1 MTGRSPREIAL
12 ITSLVATI
20 VSGLIFLGFRFLF
33 QTEIN
38 WLELALATGF
48 SFAAAWII
56 FYKSLQQFIY
66 DKIRVIFRNMNAMRV
81 ERETFKFDMRTDVLG
96 DVNKK
101 VVDWAEDRM
110 AEIKDLREKED
121 FRKEF
126 VGNVAHELK
135 TPIFSIQGYVLTLL
149 EGALEDPNFNRK
161 FLMKAAKSVE
171 RMTMLV
177 EDLDTITQFESGSLK
192 LDIEKLD
199 IVALTQDIVES
210 RELEAEAKNI
220 TMRFN
225 RSYDKPIYV
234 AADEFR
240 ISQVLTNLIT
250 NSINYGKE
258 QGETVISFFD
268 MDERILVEVE
278 DNGPGIEKEHLSR
291 LFERF
296 YRVDK
301 SRSRH
306 QGGTGL
312 GLAICK
318 HIIEGH
324 KQSMNVRSE
333 VDKGSAFSF
342 TLAKAGRSAGS

>member
-1 MTGRSPREIAL
+1 MTGRSPFK
-12 ITSLVATI
+12 VAVLTA
-20 VSGLIFLGFRFLF
+20 VVV
-33 QTEIN
+33 
-38 WLELALATGF
+38 ALAITVLLVGTLVLF
-48 SFAAAWII
+48 GETVDTIQVLVFGILSFLSAWLVI
-56 FYKSLQQFIY
+56 YKSLQRFIY
-66 DKIRVIFRNMNAMRV
+66 AKIKLIFRNMHSLKVGRSAFRL
-81 ERETFKFDMRTDVLG
+81 DMSKDVLG
-96 DVNKK
+96 DVNKE

-110 AEIKDLREKED
+110 AEIEDLREKEN

-135 TPIFSIQGYVLTLL
+135 TPIFSIQGYILTLL

-161 FLMKAAKSVE
+161 FLMKAAKSVD

-192 LDIEKLD
+192 LDIEK
-199 IVALTQDIVES
+199 IDIVELVKEVIEQ
-210 RELEAEAKNI
+210 REEEAKQKEI
-220 TMRFN
+220 ALRFN
-225 RSYDKPIYV
+225 KAYDKPIYV
-234 AADEFR
+234 EADSFR
-240 ISQVLTNLIT
+240 VSQVLINLIT
-250 NSINYGKE
+250 NSINYGKIE
-258 QGETVISFFD
+258 GKTTVRFFD

-278 DNGPGIEKEHLSR
+278 DNGPGIDKEHIPR

-324 KQSMNVRSE
+324 EQSLNVRSE
-333 VDKGSAFSF
+333 VGKGSVFSF
-342 TLAKAGRSAGS
+342 TLAKA

>member
-1 MTGRSPREIAL
+1 MTGRSPFQIAL
-12 ITSLVATI
+12 LTSLLTSLLATLLYFGLHYLFHEDFNI
-20 VSGLIFLGFRFLF
+20 LELLIFLVLFFL
-33 QTEIN
+33 IS
-38 WLELALATGF
+38 WLV
-48 SFAAAWII
+48 
-56 FYKSLQQFIY
+56 FYKALQQFIY
-66 DKIRVIFRNMNAMRV
+66 DKIKLIFRNMHNMKVNRKAFRL
-81 ERETFKFDMRTDVLG
+81 DMTKDVLG
-96 DVNKK
+96 DVNKE

-110 AEIKDLREKED
+110 AEIRALREKEN

-135 TPIFSIQGYVLTLL
+135 TPIFSIQGYILTLL

-171 RMTMLV
+171 RMTMIV
-177 EDLDTITQFESGSLK
+177 EDLDTITQFESGNLK
-192 LDIEKLD
+192 L
-199 IVALTQDIVES
+199 
-210 RELEAEAKNI
+210 ELERVDILELTREVIDSRDQEASNKRI
-220 TMRFN
+220 DVRFN
-225 RSYDKPIYV
+225 KNYDKPIYV
-234 AADEFR
+234 RADSFR

-258 QGETVISFFD
+258 GGKTIIRFFD
-268 MDERILVEVE
+268 MGDQVLIEVE
-278 DNGPGIEKEHLSR
+278 DNGPGIEEKHIPR

-318 HIIEGH
+318 HIIEAH
-324 KQSMNVRSE
+324 EQTIDVRSE
-333 VDKGSAFSF
+333 VGKGSTFSF
-342 TLAKAGRSAGS
+342 TLQKA

>member
-1 MTGRSPREIAL
+1 VAIYTAFIVAL
-12 ITSLVATI
+12 AITILLLGTL
-20 VSGLIFLGFRFLF
+20 LIFGEKIDWIQILVFS
-33 QTEIN
+33 
-38 WLELALATGF
+38 ALAF
-48 SFAAAWII
+48 LSAWLVI
-56 FYKSLQQFIY
+56 YKALQRFIY
-66 DKIRVIFRNMNAMRV
+66 SKIKLIFRNMHSLKVGRSAFRL
-81 ERETFKFDMRTDVLG
+81 DMRKDVLG
-96 DVNKK
+96 DVNQE
-101 VVDWAEDRM
+101 VVDWADDRM
-110 AEIKDLREKED
+110 AEIEDLREKEN

-135 TPIFSIQGYVLTLL
+135 TPIFSIQGYILTLL

-161 FLMKAAKSVE
+161 FLMKAAKSVD

-192 LDIEKLD
+192 LDIER
-199 IVALTQDIVES
+199 IDIVELVKEVIEQ
-210 RELEAEAKNI
+210 REEEAKLKEI
-220 TMRFN
+220 TLRFN
-225 RSYDKPIYV
+225 KAYDKPIYV
-234 AADEFR
+234 EADSFR
-240 ISQVLTNLIT
+240 VSQVLINLIT
-250 NSINYGKE
+250 NSINYGKI
-258 QGETVISFFD
+258 GGKTTVRFFD

-278 DNGPGIEKEHLSR
+278 DNGPGIDKEHIPR

-324 KQSMNVRSE
+324 EQSLNVRSE
-333 VDKGSAFSF
+333 VGKGSVFSF
-342 TLAKAGRSAGS
+342 TLAKA

>member
-1 MTGRSPREIAL
+1 MTERSPFK
-12 ITSLVATI
+12 VAIYTAF
-20 VSGLIFLGFRFLF
+20 VV
-33 QTEIN
+33 
-38 WLELALATGF
+38 ALAITILLLGTLLLFGEKIDWVQILVF
-48 SFAAAWII
+48 SALAFLSAWLVI
-56 FYKSLQQFIY
+56 YKALQRFIY
-66 DKIRVIFRNMNAMRV
+66 SKIKLIFRNMHSLKVGRSAFRL
-81 ERETFKFDMRTDVLG
+81 DMRKDVLG
-96 DVNKK
+96 EVNKE
-101 VVDWAEDRM
+101 VVDWADDRM
-110 AEIKDLREKED
+110 AEIEDLREKEN

-135 TPIFSIQGYVLTLL
+135 TPIFSIQGYILTLL

-161 FLMKAAKSVE
+161 FLMKAAKSVD

-192 LDIEKLD
+192 LDIEK
-199 IVALTQDIVES
+199 IDIVELAKEVIEQ
-210 RELEAEAKNI
+210 REEEAKQKDINL
-220 TMRFN
+220 RF
-225 RSYDKPIYV
+225 SKAYDKPIYV
-234 AADEFR
+234 EADSFR
-240 ISQVLTNLIT
+240 VSQVLINLIT
-250 NSINYGKE
+250 NSINYGKI
-258 QGETVISFFD
+258 GGKTTVRFFD

-278 DNGPGIEKEHLSR
+278 DNGPGIEKEHIPR

-324 KQSMNVRSE
+324 EQSLNVRSE
-333 VDKGSAFSF
+333 VGKGSVFSF
-342 TLAKAGRSAGS
+342 TLGKA

>member
-1 MTGRSPREIAL
+1 MKGRSPFRVAIY
-12 ITSLVATI
+12 TSLVAALAAT
-20 VSGLIFLGFRFLF
+20 VLLVGTSFLF
-33 QTEIN
+33 YSQVSWVQAITFLI
-38 WLELALATGF
+38 LAFLVGWF
-48 SFAAAWII
+48 I

-66 DKIRVIFRNMNAMRV
+66 DKIKLIFRNMHSLNMGRAA
-81 ERETFKFDMRTDVLG
+81 FKLDMTKDVLG
-96 DVNKK
+96 DVNKE
-101 VVDWAEDRM
+101 VVHWAEDRM
-110 AEIKDLREKED
+110 AEIEALREREN

-135 TPIFSIQGYVLTLL
+135 TPIFSIQGYILTLL

-192 LDIEKLD
+192 LEKEK
-199 IVALTQDIVES
+199 IDIVELTKEVVES
-210 RELEAEAKNI
+210 RDREADQKNI
-220 TMRFN
+220 ELKFDRN
-225 RSYDKPIYV
+225 YDRPIMV
-234 AADEFR
+234 EADSFR

-250 NSINYGKE
+250 NSINYGKV
-258 QGETVISFFD
+258 GGTTTVRFFD
-268 MDERILVEVE
+268 LDERILIEVE
-278 DNGPGIEKEHLSR
+278 DDGPGIDKEHIPR

-318 HIIEGH
+318 HIIEAH
-324 KQSMNVRSE
+324 EQSLNVRSE
-333 VDKGSAFSF
+333 VGKGSVFSF
-342 TLAKAGRSAGS
+342 TLDKS

>member
-1 MTGRSPREIAL
+1 MTGRSPFKVAVFTAL
-12 ITSLVATI
+12 LVALVITI
-20 VSGLIFLGFRFLF
+20 LLLGTLLLFGEKIDWLQVILFSVLAFLSS
-33 QTEIN
+33 
-38 WLELALATGF
+38 WLVIYKAL
-48 SFAAAWII
+48 
-56 FYKSLQQFIY
+56 QRFIY
-66 DKIRVIFRNMNAMRV
+66 SKIKLIFRNMHSLKVGRSSF
-81 ERETFKFDMRTDVLG
+81 RLDMTKDVLG
-96 DVNKK
+96 DVNKE

-110 AEIKDLREKED
+110 AEIEDLREKEN

-135 TPIFSIQGYVLTLL
+135 TPIFSIQGYILTLL

-161 FLMKAAKSVE
+161 FLMKAAKSVD

-192 LDIEKLD
+192 LDKEK
-199 IVALTQDIVES
+199 IDIVELTKEVIEQ
-210 RELEAEAKNI
+210 REEEAKQKDI
-220 TMRFN
+220 EISFN
-225 RSYDKPIYV
+225 KNYDKPIYV
-234 AADEFR
+234 DADSFR
-240 ISQVLTNLIT
+240 VSQVLINLIT
-250 NSINYGKE
+250 NSINYGKI
-258 QGETVISFFD
+258 GGNVVVRFFD

-278 DNGPGIEKEHLSR
+278 DDGPGIEKEHIPR

-324 KQSMNVRSE
+324 EQSLNVRSE
-333 VDKGSAFSF
+333 VGKGSVFSF
-342 TLAKAGRSAGS
+342 TLEKA